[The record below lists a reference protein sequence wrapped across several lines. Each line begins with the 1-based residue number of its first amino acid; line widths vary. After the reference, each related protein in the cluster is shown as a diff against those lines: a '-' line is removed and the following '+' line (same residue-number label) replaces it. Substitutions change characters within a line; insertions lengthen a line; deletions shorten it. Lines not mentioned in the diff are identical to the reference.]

1 MSSFA
6 IKITACLCML
16 CDHIGWCMQYYRVGD
31 FGSAE
36 ILRIIGRLAFPLF
49 AFFIAEGYRRTHNA
63 VLYILRM
70 LIMAFLTEI
79 PFDLCF
85 GKSVSFY
92 NHTNVLF
99 TFSFALIALC
109 FVDMA
114 IHAKRKELRI
124 LALVPIVVSCYLSYK
139 SGTDYSY
146 YGVLLIFAFYFV
158 PTKGLKSKLT
168 LVPILLLF
176 GLRFAI
182 RDAITSAHVSDWA
195 VTQVFSS
202 LSLIPIF
209 LYNGKKGY
217 SPKNKFAKKAV
228 QYAFYLFYPVHM
240 IALYYIFTR
249 FFLNVI

>member
-6 IKITACLCML
+6 IKITACVCML
-16 CDHIGWCMQYYRVGD
+16 CDHIGWCMQHYRVGD
-31 FGSAE
+31 SDSAE

-85 GKSVSFY
+85 GKAISFY
-92 NHTNVLF
+92 HHTNVLF

-109 FVDMA
+109 FIDMA
-114 IHAKRKELRI
+114 VHAKRKELRI
-124 LALVPIVVSCYLSYK
+124 LALFPILAACYLAYRL
-139 SGTDYSY
+139 GTDYSY

-158 PTKGLKSKLT
+158 KAGKPKSKLT
-168 LVPILLLF
+168 LIPILLLF
-176 GLRFAI
+176 GFRFVI
-182 RDAITSAHVSDWA
+182 RDAITSGQISDWA
-195 VTQVFSS
+195 VTQIFSS
-202 LSLIPIF
+202 FSLIPIF

-217 SPKNKFAKKAV
+217 SPKNKFAKKLV

-240 IALYYIFTR
+240 IALYYIFTK
-249 FFLNVI
+249 FLLNVI